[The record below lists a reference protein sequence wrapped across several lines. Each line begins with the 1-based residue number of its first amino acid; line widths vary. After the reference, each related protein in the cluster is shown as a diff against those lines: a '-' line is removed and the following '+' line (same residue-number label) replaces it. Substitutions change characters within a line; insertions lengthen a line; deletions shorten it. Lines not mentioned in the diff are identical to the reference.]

1 MECIHYRVEENRPR
15 QAQCFIVPP
24 FVLRKIAENGTEK
37 QKKEAEGN
45 IRSRAKFTAMRG
57 IRLPS
62 HISLTTALQTELN
75 RLVYDAE
82 FKDNLPG
89 VLKRKEGQ
97 GPTGHNDVDIAYDYS
112 ADAFRLLKEA
122 FDRNSI
128 DNYGMTL
135 TSTVRFVDLT
145 EDPDVEYYNN
155 ASWWMDQMIYGHP
168 DPGIFR
174 SFLLRTVAAHEMG
187 HGVVQYEGGLRYQK
201 DTGAINEHFADV
213 FGILAEQLVN
223 GHDVNQSNWL
233 IGEGIWSGN
242 INGKALR
249 SMANPGT
256 AYDDPLVGKDPQPSH
271 MDNYQ
276 DLPVTPFTD
285 LGGVHINS
293 GILNHAFYKASKY
306 LGGEAWKSAGIFWYA
321 ALRELPGK
329 PDFTTFQDVANITT
343 KIAQD
348 FFEGEPRKQEAVYKA
363 WTEVGLEPQKLS
375 GRDLVNL
382 RIRRR

>member
-1 MECIHYRVEENRPR
+1 MNCIHHRAEENSPG
-15 QAQCFIVPP
+15 QARCFIVPP

-37 QKKEAEGN
+37 QKKEAEAN
-45 IRSRAKFTAMRG
+45 IRSRGKFAALRG

-62 HISLTTALQTELN
+62 HLSFTTALQTELN
-75 RLVYDAE
+75 RLIYDAE
-82 FKDNLPG
+82 FKDSLPG
-89 VLKRKEGQ
+89 VSKRKEGQ
-97 GPTGHNDVDIAYDYS
+97 GSTGDNVVDNAYDLS
-112 ADAFRLLKEA
+112 ADAFRLFKEA

-135 TSTVRFVDLT
+135 TSTVHFVDLT
-145 EDPDVEYYNN
+145 EDPEAEFYNN

-168 DPGIFR
+168 DPDIFR

-187 HGVVQYEGGLRYQK
+187 HGVVQYEGGLKYQK

-213 FGILAEQLVN
+213 FGILAEQLIQ
-223 GHDVNQSNWL
+223 GQDVNQSNWL
-233 IGEGIWSGN
+233 IGEGIWSSN

-249 SMANPGT
+249 SMVNPGT

-276 DLPVTPFTD
+276 DLPISPSTD

-293 GILNHAFYKASKY
+293 GILNHAFCKASKD
-306 LGGEAWKSAGIFWYA
+306 LGGKAWESAGLIWYA

-348 FFEGEPRKQEAVYKA
+348 LFEDETKKQEVVYKA
-363 WTEVGLEPQKLS
+363 WKEVGLEPQKLS

-382 RIRRR
+382 RIKRR